1 MYDVTMRIQ
10 DINSNEYECPFE
22 ARFVD
27 EDLAQMLFDKIV
39 QNGEFWHDTI
49 CERYGLADEDE
60 PWIQLFLTDD
70 VHECDMDEDE
80 YWMSYEVL

>member
-1 MYDVTMRIQ
+1 MYEITMRIQ
-10 DINSNEYECPFE
+10 DVNSADYECPFE

-27 EDLAQMLFDKIV
+27 EDVARAAFEAILDRR
-39 QNGEFWHDTI
+39 EFWEEI
-49 CERYGLADEDE
+49 VCKRYGLTEKDE

-70 VHECDMDEDE
+70 ESDYSDEDE

>member
-1 MYDVTMRIQ
+1 MYEITMRIQ
-10 DINSNEYECPFE
+10 DVNSADYECPFE

-27 EDLAQMLFDKIV
+27 EDVARAAFNSVL
-39 QNGEFWHDTI
+39 EHRSFWHDLI
-49 CERYGLADEDE
+49 CERYGLTDEDE

-70 VHECDMDEDE
+70 ERDYSDEDE